1 MMRQDRFMEGAQEVL
16 AESQQLVRTERRGR
30 SCSGFSPA
38 PAPAGLKALQLLRVT
53 PKTQNYKTNFEVA
66 QT

>member
-1 MMRQDRFMEGAQEVL
+1 MMRQDRFTEGAQEVL

-38 PAPAGLKALQLLRVT
+38 PPRQA
-53 PKTQNYKTNFEVA
+53 
-66 QT
+66 